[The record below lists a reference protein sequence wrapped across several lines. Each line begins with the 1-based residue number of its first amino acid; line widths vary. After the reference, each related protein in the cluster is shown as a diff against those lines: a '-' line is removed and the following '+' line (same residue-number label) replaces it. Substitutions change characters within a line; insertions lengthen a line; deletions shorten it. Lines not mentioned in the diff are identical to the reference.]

1 MFSKVKRCPNLL
13 TFAQILSLSLHYIPI
28 IVSQVKSIKQRVN
41 QESNGK
47 YYGKLQKKGLF
58 VVAPL

>member
-1 MFSKVKRCPNLL
+1 MSKPAHICPD
-13 TFAQILSLSLHYIPI
+13 SLSLHYIPI